1 MSGGLERTGDVSA
14 EVDVLYF
21 AALRDAAGIAGERLG
36 TEAADLAALY
46 AELQARHQLPFPR
59 RQLRVAVDGEFARW
73 DDTLRN
79 GSTVA
84 FIPPVS
90 GG

>member
-1 MSGGLERTGDVSA
+1 MRADVTI
-14 EVDVLYF
+14 LYF
-21 AALRDAAGIAGERLG
+21 AALRDAAGLSTERVE
-36 TEAADLAALY
+36 TSAADLRALY
-46 AELQARHQLPFPR
+46 DELQARHGLPFPA

-73 DDTLRN
+73 EDVPRDGTEI
-79 GSTVA
+79 A

>member
-1 MSGGLERTGDVSA
+1 MRAQVT
-14 EVDVLYF
+14 VLYF
-21 AALRDAAGIAGERLG
+21 AALRDAAG
-36 TEAADLAALY
+36 AASEPLLTGASDLRGLY
-46 AELQARHQLPFPR
+46 DELKVRHSLPFEA

-73 DDTLRN
+73 EDTPLD
-79 GSTVA
+79 GTEIA

>member
-1 MSGGLERTGDVSA
+1 MRADVTI
-14 EVDVLYF
+14 LYF
-21 AALRDAAGIAGERLG
+21 AALRDAAGISTERVE
-36 TEAADLAALY
+36 TSAADLRSLY
-46 AELQARHQLPFPR
+46 NELQARHALPFPA

-73 DDTLRN
+73 EDVPRDGTEI
-79 GSTVA
+79 A